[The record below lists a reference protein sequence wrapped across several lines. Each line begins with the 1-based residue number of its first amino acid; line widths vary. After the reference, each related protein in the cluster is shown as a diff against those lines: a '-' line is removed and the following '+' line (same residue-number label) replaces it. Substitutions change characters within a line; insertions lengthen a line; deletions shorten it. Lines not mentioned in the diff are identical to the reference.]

1 MTDKTTQPGKPS
13 PQAPILTGGKGAPK
27 ADDKPAGGK
36 EATAPAVKPATKP
49 VASGDAAA
57 RGPGSALGGLALVVA
72 LAAAVGTGWVGYQW
86 WQGRQ
91 ATIQHDAELDARVAK
106 AIRDAQAQSAQQLAQ
121 MQTAVKAVQDDVAAA
136 KSSLTGQFSGQIADV
151 QKKQAADLTALAD
164 RVQTL
169 QLGQRGLFDEVEAA
183 KTAAARG
190 DVNALTLSEV
200 GYLLRIANH
209 KLTLEKDPKAAL
221 AALSLAEQRLGAA
234 NELAFASVQRM
245 LAENVATVRGVRL
258 PDPAALSTR
267 IIELEAK
274 ATALRVKPDIQ
285 VDNLK
290 ARVKPQIENNVPDGE
305 DPWYE
310 RLATNAWNQL
320 KDIVVIKHERT
331 QSQPLMTPKESYFL
345 HENLR
350 LNLEAMRVALLRGD
364 AVAFQQSGQLAQGL
378 LKEYFDAADPQVQA
392 MAKELDGLAQTQFQ
406 PYLPDLSGTVQAF
419 NEVLARRQPVR
430 SAVGPVTPP
439 PVAPAEAAP
448 AAPEAAPAAEVKP

>member
-36 EATAPAVKPATKP
+36 AAPAAPAKATAVEAVP
-49 VASGDAAA
+49 VRSGSS
-57 RGPGSALGGLALVVA
+57 PLGGIALAVA
-72 LAAAVGTGWVGYQW
+72 LAAAAGTAYVGYQW

-91 ATIQHDAELDARVAK
+91 ATIQHDAELDARVKK
-106 AIRDAQAQSAQQLAQ
+106 AISDSQAQGAKQLAD
-121 MQTAVKAVQDDVAAA
+121 MQAVVKSVQDELAAA

-209 KLTLEKDPKAAL
+209 KLALEKDPKAAL

-258 PDPAALSTR
+258 PDHAALSAR
-267 IIELEAK
+267 IIELEGK
-274 ATALRVKPDIQ
+274 AATLRVRPDIQ

-290 ARVKPQIENNVPDGE
+290 ARVKPQIESGVPDGE

-310 RLATNAWNQL
+310 RLATNAWNQI

-331 QSQPLMTPKESYFL
+331 QSQPLMSPKESYFL
-345 HENLR
+345 HENLK
-350 LNLEAMRVALLRGD
+350 LNLEGMRVALLRED
-364 AVAFQQSGQLAQGL
+364 AVAFQQSAQLAQGL
-378 LKEYFDAADPQVQA
+378 LKEYFDTADAQVQA
-392 MAKELDGLAQTQFQ
+392 MAKEVDGLAQTQFQ
-406 PYLPDLSGTVQAF
+406 PYLPDLTGTVQAF
-419 NEVLARRQPVR
+419 NEILARRQPVK

-439 PVAPAEAAP
+439 APAAAP
-448 AAPEAAPAAEVKP
+448 APAATPEAAPAGEVKP